1 MKDGTSAELN
11 DKFDPDHHLS
21 ILSNLIQRTEKPP
34 DFVNGLRYQYARIVK
49 NFGVKVVEEQI
60 LGSLEKD
67 LRHLI
72 GTRRLD
78 FETVKSCNKSKAQSC
93 VRPGV
98 YIHVIYDPADSDYI
112 GVYIGSALYIGPRI
126 RMHIRDFKAARNRK
140 KKRRRNTL
148 HIDFWSRRPGIRDF
162 WLVFGQLKT
171 RDDNDEELAFLLNN
185 ILEMYAMLLF
195 RTLPLQILR
204 GNLPKGSKT
213 NPYLWTG
220 LNVADP
226 MKQYREGL
234 WSSITRKQHHFNLRP
249 PAFRNI
255 SYRDA
260 NPSKGDK
267 LRVELICYRCRNPQS
282 YFVDQYPRYE
292 IASGKY
298 LTWVSRWCY
307 YCLSGPVR
315 FIPVDKS
322 LPRKSF
328 GAVQYQ
334 HRKEKAKNSPL
345 GEMTKLEV
353 LAWLASK
360 GFRGNT
366 VNWLQKHELV
376 SLAEGVWDYLAG
388 PQDQEAKLTAV
399 ETDIPA
405 SRDFSISLSFST
417 QLQHHQTTTNIK
429 AIYIIVSA
437 SASSI

>member
-1 MKDGTSAELN
+1 MASISTAENDNPNFADDDEWKGFESDNEAEPGEREGYEPDNEAEHSVWKGINSETDTPKDSNSHGSGVSPRLRVFSEMKDGTSAELN

-21 ILSNLIQRTEKPP
+21 ILSNLIRRTEKPP

-49 NFGVKVVEEQI
+49 NFGVKAVEEQI

-126 RMHIRDFKAARNRK
+126 GMHIRDFKAARNRKKKGK

-171 RDDNDEELAFLLNN
+171 RDDNDKEELAFLLN

-220 LNVADP
+220 LNVADLI
-226 MKQYREGL
+226 KQYREGL
-234 WSSITRKQHHFNLRP
+234 GSSITRKQHYFNLRP

-267 LRVELICYRCRNPQS
+267 LRVELMCYRCRNPQS

-292 IASGKY
+292 IASGK
-298 LTWVSRWCY
+298 W
-307 YCLSGPVR
+307 P
-315 FIPVDKS
+315 
-322 LPRKSF
+322 
-328 GAVQYQ
+328 A
-334 HRKEKAKNSPL
+334 HR
-345 GEMTKLEV
+345 V
-353 LAWLASK
+353 LAM
-360 GFRGNT
+360 G
-366 VNWLQKHELV
+366 
-376 SLAEGVWDYLAG
+376 
-388 PQDQEAKLTAV
+388 
-399 ETDIPA
+399 
-405 SRDFSISLSFST
+405 
-417 QLQHHQTTTNIK
+417 
-429 AIYIIVSA
+429 
-437 SASSI
+437 